1 MEECGGARD
10 GGGELAMSNTC
21 LHSSPGARRGAKR
34 HYGLPEVQ
42 RGAWMMDSAADAV
55 ESNGPQLSGGGQ
67 GSGWWVSNI
76 KNDFQAAYL
85 MWRGEKKLYVHYEC
99 QR

>member
-1 MEECGGARD
+1 
-10 GGGELAMSNTC
+10 
-21 LHSSPGARRGAKR
+21 
-34 HYGLPEVQ
+34 
-42 RGAWMMDSAADAV
+42 MMDSAADAV